1 MKLGFVS
8 GTEVVHAQSYYQ
20 PRKQRQHLHV
30 RSVARKASG
39 TRQTERDGERERER
53 ELHRCSDFGAKLEQA
68 LQVLLGDAVVASC
81 SSGNHVGGQL
91 SCLRF

>member
-39 TRQTERDGERERER
+39 TRQTERDGERERENASYTDAATSV
-53 ELHRCSDFGAKLEQA
+53 LSSNKLCR
-68 LQVLLGDAVVASC
+68 C
-81 SSGNHVGGQL
+81 SSGMRWSQAAVRAIML
-91 SCLRF
+91 VASSAA